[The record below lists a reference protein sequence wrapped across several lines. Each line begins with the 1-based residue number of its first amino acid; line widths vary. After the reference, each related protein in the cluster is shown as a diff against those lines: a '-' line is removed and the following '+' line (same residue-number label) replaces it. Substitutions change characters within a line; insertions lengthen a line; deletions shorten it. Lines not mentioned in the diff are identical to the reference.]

1 MKKSRILF
9 KFMKFFDIGMMRIPL
24 CGMFIAVYRKFY
36 RAPFITVEDMNET
49 TRAGSALGLLAI
61 DFNKEVQCSKLRPKD
76 PSIFAIVLRKEALSL
91 LQHRYVTLT

>member
-36 RAPFITVEDMNET
+36 RAPFITVEHMNET
-49 TRAGSALGLLAI
+49 TRAGSALDLLAI
-61 DFNKEVQCSKLRPKD
+61 DFNKEVQCSKLRPRD
-76 PSIFAIVLRKEALSL
+76 PSIFAILLRNEALSL

>member
-1 MKKSRILF
+1 
-9 KFMKFFDIGMMRIPL
+9 MKFFDIGMMRIPL

-36 RAPFITVEDMNET
+36 RAPFMTVCGTRLLLLIEDLDET
-49 TRAGSALGLLAI
+49 IRAGSALGLLTI
-61 DFNKEVQCSKLRPKD
+61 NFNKEVQCSKLRPKD